1 MRWVNHHS
9 HPGDNRFRVFV
20 FREQDHAKRFA
31 ERLSSVGVD
40 YERHEEAG
48 EVMFGVAKMH
58 DSVTIRENNLV
69 HGEFREPFI
78 PHRGWRWG
86 LLVFTAAVLG
96 LAVLGWLTSIS
107 AHAQSPGLPWELDV
121 VTRMHVPVQAL
132 GMEPVDGTTQGLTST
147 WTPQFGSEFGLR
159 IHRRLREGW
168 TLGGG
173 IEWVRREH
181 LVMSAYAND
190 TLGIATLDTLP
201 QLRSLAYRLPF
212 LGGIRIPLGWNGTEL
227 QASGGVALEWKTS
240 ETIASM
246 LIQTAEDDRVLQAY
260 QGRARFVTVPVLA
273 EIGIQKAAEN
283 EKPGWYVGWFWSS
296 PMGRGTWAE
305 TTWTSGSLSALSRIW
320 LPQVVTGLDL
330 RVVLPE

>member
-1 MRWVNHHS
+1 M
-9 HPGDNRFRVFV
+9 FV
-20 FREQDHAKRFA
+20 FREAEHATRFA
-31 ERLSSVGVD
+31 ERLTAADVAF
-40 YERHEEAG
+40 ERHEEDG
-48 EVMFGVAKMH
+48 EMMFGVAKTY
-58 DSVTIRENNLV
+58 DRVTIRENNLV
-69 HGEFREPFI
+69 HGEFRDPFI

-96 LAVLGWLTSIS
+96 LAVLGWLTSTT
-107 AHAQSPGLPWELDV
+107 AHAQPSGLPWELDV
-121 VTRMHVPVQAL
+121 VSRVHVPVQAL
-132 GMEPVDGTTQGLTST
+132 GMEPADGTTQGLTST
-147 WTPQFGSEFGLR
+147 WTPRVGTEFGLR

-181 LVMSAYAND
+181 LVALAYTND
-190 TLGIATLDTLP
+190 TLGMATVDTLP
-201 QLRSLAYRLPF
+201 QLRSLAYRLPV
-212 LGGIRIPLGWNGTEL
+212 LGGSPDPFGGGTERSCRR
-227 QASGGVALEWKTS
+227 AAAWRWKWKTS

-246 LIQTAEDDRVLQAY
+246 LVQTAEDDRVLQAY

-283 EKPGWYVGWFWSS
+283 DKPGWYVGWFWSS

-305 TTWTSGSLSALSRIW
+305 TTWTSGSVSALSRMW

-330 RVVLPE
+330 RLVLPE

>member
-1 MRWVNHHS
+1 M
-9 HPGDNRFRVFV
+9 
-20 FREQDHAKRFA
+20 
-31 ERLSSVGVD
+31 
-40 YERHEEAG
+40 
-48 EVMFGVAKMH
+48 
-58 DSVTIRENNLV
+58 
-69 HGEFREPFI
+69 
-78 PHRGWRWG
+78 
-86 LLVFTAAVLG
+86 
-96 LAVLGWLTSIS
+96 
-107 AHAQSPGLPWELDV
+107 
-121 VTRMHVPVQAL
+121 
-132 GMEPVDGTTQGLTST
+132 GT
-147 WTPQFGSEFGLR
+147 EFGLR

-181 LVMSAYAND
+181 LVVSAYAND
-190 TLGIATLDTLP
+190 TLGMATVDTLP
-201 QLRSLAYRLPF
+201 QLRSLAYRLPV

-246 LIQTAEDDRVLQAY
+246 LVQTAEDDRVLQAY

-305 TTWTSGSLSALSRIW
+305 TTWTSGSVSALSRIW

-330 RVVLPE
+330 RLVLPE